1 MSEINFDSVLNSNA
15 EELLKAVRVDSLRT
29 YYRES
34 YDHLEKK
41 LKDLSYK
48 DLQEAIECMVEEQK
62 RIGILK
68 ETINDAHDYIRKLM
82 KL

>member
-15 EELLKAVRVDSLRT
+15 KELLKAVRVDSLRT
-29 YYRES
+29 YHKES
-34 YDHLEKK
+34 YVHLEKK

-48 DLQEAIECMVEEQK
+48 DLQEAIECMIEEQN
-62 RIGILK
+62 RIVIIN